1 MPSIGQE
8 VLSESAKGEE
18 AVRTRAASPAQEK
31 ARQEEIDKTL
41 KMLREIPS

>member
-18 AVRTRAASPAQEK
+18 AVRTRAAPPAQEK
-31 ARQEEIDKTL
+31 ASQEEVDKTL
-41 KMLREIPS
+41 VMLRENPS